1 MSIPERE
8 LRKNKPRKAKFI
20 LKDTPKHRDLSATLS
35 KILQLPEDSV
45 SARVIMK
52 RIEEGFVPKRMDAVK
67 SYLNLGDLEFSR
79 YTNISKRTLA
89 RRKSARLT
97 STESDRVY
105 RLAKLAAL
113 SSELFE
119 GERMAANNWLKSPN
133 KGLGGET
140 PLEYAETNPGYDE
153 VVQLI
158 GQLEHGVF

>member
-1 MSIPERE
+1 MTISERE

-20 LKDTPKHRDLSATLS
+20 LEDTPKHRDLSATLS
-35 KILQLPEDSV
+35 TILQLPEDSV

-52 RIEEGFVPKRMDAVK
+52 RIEEGFAPKRMNAVK

-79 YTNISKRTLA
+79 HTYISKRTLA

-97 STESDRVY
+97 PTESDRVY

-113 SSELFE
+113 ASELFE
-119 GERMAANNWLKSPN
+119 GDRMASNHWLKSPN

-140 PLEYAETNPGYDE
+140 PLDYAETNPGYDE